1 MVGEVKG
8 SGARN
13 IQPAWRERVKCGGGG
28 RKESAVNGQQS
39 LGEEEEVEP
48 RMDANERACSHSSF
62 FFMRCRFL
70 HGKGFG
76 FGSEARRHPDFRAS
90 SVQLGELCPA

>member
-13 IQPAWRERVKCGGGG
+13 IQPAWRGRVKCEGGG

-48 RMDANERACSHSSF
+48 RMDANEREWGTEELF
-62 FFMRCRFL
+62 FKGYRGAEEEEVFHRQGPMCLRFAPAMPSPL
-70 HGKGFG
+70 RGF
-76 FGSEARRHPDFRAS
+76 
-90 SVQLGELCPA
+90 